1 MELDYEKKDISKSPK
16 TKAVEYSMDVLW
28 MKRGLWYAVKNEQ
41 KMKFDSKE
49 EAVKWLEK

>member
-1 MELDYEKKDISKSPK
+1 MEMDYQKKDISKSPK
-16 TKAVEYSMDVLW
+16 VKEYSMDVLW
-28 MKRGLWYAVKNEQ
+28 IKRGLWYALKNEQ

>member
-1 MELDYEKKDISKSPK
+1 MEMDYQKKDISKSPK
-16 TKAVEYSMDVLW
+16 MKEYSMDVLW
-28 MKRGLWYAVKNEQ
+28 IKRGLWYAVNNEQ